1 MAARGQPHRGQAVAG
16 DDRHLLLVEF
26 DLLRPGV
33 GVTGQRKP
41 GWGEGPD
48 DQFEAP
54 ALVVNCEA
62 QGCRPERESRL
73 GIVVGR
79 RAADVGDAVQHPL
92 LPALEGRGQGRQI
105 LGRANLGPD
114 EGQRHQGR
122 HQSLVHHGS
131 RALEKTVPV
140 DRGPIVASRPAVF
153 HSAVIEA
160 VRATCRETWPA
171 AQVVTSGDTPW
182 RFSQSS

>member
-1 MAARGQPHRGQAVAG
+1 MLRFEGAGATQPEHALQVAVGELHLLAVPHERENADARRDRDSLRRTLPGEPAADAVAARGQPHRGQAVAG
-16 DDRHLLLVEF
+16 DDRHLLFVEF

-92 LPALEGRGQGRQI
+92 LPALEGRG
-105 LGRANLGPD
+105 
-114 EGQRHQGR
+114 
-122 HQSLVHHGS
+122 
-131 RALEKTVPV
+131 
-140 DRGPIVASRPAVF
+140 
-153 HSAVIEA
+153 
-160 VRATCRETWPA
+160 
-171 AQVVTSGDTPW
+171 
-182 RFSQSS
+182 